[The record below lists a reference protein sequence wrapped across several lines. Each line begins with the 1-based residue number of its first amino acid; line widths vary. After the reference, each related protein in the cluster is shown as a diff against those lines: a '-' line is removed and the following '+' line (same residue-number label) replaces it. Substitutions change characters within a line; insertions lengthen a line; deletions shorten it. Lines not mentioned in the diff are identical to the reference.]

1 LPQPTRSR
9 RPRDFIEPA
18 ELVRDLEVAYRKPQ
32 SMVGGV
38 ELAKR
43 SLGL

>member
-1 LPQPTRSR
+1 MSVAVR
-9 RPRDFIEPA
+9 RAADFIEPA
-18 ELVRDLEVAYRKPQ
+18 EPVRDLEVAYRKLQ